1 MKNRLILFK
10 TFINVEFYEQNDEI
24 NRHIEKIMTIL

>member
-10 TFINVEFYEQNDEI
+10 TFINVEFYEQNEEI
-24 NRHIEKIMTIL
+24 NRHIETLMTIL

>member
-10 TFINVEFYEQNDEI
+10 TFINVEFYGQNDEI
-24 NRHIEKIMTIL
+24 NRHIEKLMTIL